1 VVLEGF
7 TVIVEVRSVVLSLN
21 FYLSVPSQ
29 IAIEEEE
36 RRLHLAQ
43 YERVHAGQQLLANGT
58 STAVTPCQ
66 HLAH

>member
-1 VVLEGF
+1 M
-7 TVIVEVRSVVLSLN
+7 VEVRGVVSSLN

-29 IAIEEEE
+29 TAIEEEE
-36 RRLHLAQ
+36 RCLHMAQ
-43 YERVHAGQQLLANGT
+43 YERVHAGQQLSANGT